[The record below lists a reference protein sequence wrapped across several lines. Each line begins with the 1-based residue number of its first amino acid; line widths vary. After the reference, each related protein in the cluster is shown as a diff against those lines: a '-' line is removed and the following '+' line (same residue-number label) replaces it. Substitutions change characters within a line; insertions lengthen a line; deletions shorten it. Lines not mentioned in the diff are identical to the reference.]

1 MRVPRHGSCGG
12 PPSRQRGIALLV
24 AIMLVALGTMIAATI
39 AYENAM
45 TARRSSAT
53 FALDES
59 VLVAEAAESLAAFG
73 LREVWRSDK
82 GHTYIGQ
89 GWDKPVGP
97 VEVVP
102 DVMLTASLEDL
113 QGRFNLNNLVKEDGQ
128 PDQVQVTAF
137 EQLLA
142 SVGVEPK
149 WAGYV
154 VDWIDPDIVPSNP
167 EGAEDSVYLG
177 QTPPYRTANMYITS
191 ASELLALPGFGHD
204 RYKKLEPF
212 ITALPYGTSLNL
224 CTAPGAVLDA
234 YIPGRQE
241 FGLDPEGLAK
251 NRQAAGGCFPKVSDY
266 RAAGATCGGGP
277 AGGGLAGGGVG
288 PQTTPTT
295 TPNPGTNGPG
305 GGGGLTCDEHSSY
318 FKLTSYVTIGTTEFN
333 LYSVLF
339 QENSGQVRP
348 ILRSYTPD

>member
-1 MRVPRHGSCGG
+1 MRRPTGS
-12 PPSRQRGIALLV
+12 PPCRQRGIALLV
-24 AIMLVALGTMIAATI
+24 AIMLVALGTMIAAAI

-45 TARRSSAT
+45 TARRSTAT

-82 GHTYIGQ
+82 NHTYIGQ

-113 QGRFNLNNLVKEDGQ
+113 QGRFNLNNLVKTDGT
-128 PDQVQVTAF
+128 PDQVQVAAF
-137 EQLLA
+137 EQLLV
-142 SVGVEPK
+142 SLQIEPK

-154 VDWIDPDIVPSNP
+154 VDWIDPDIQPSNP

-177 QTPPYRTANMYITS
+177 QAPPYRTANMYITS
-191 ASELLALPGFGHD
+191 TSELLALPGFGHD

-212 ITALPYGTSLNL
+212 ITALPYGTGLNL
-224 CTAPGAVLDA
+224 CTAPGVVLDA

-241 FGLDPEGLAK
+241 FGIDPEGLAK
-251 NRQAAGGCFPKVSDY
+251 NRQAAGACFPKLSDY
-266 RAAGATCGGGP
+266 QAAGGGTGGGAPGQPPGNQRTPLPGVNGGVNGGVGGGDSGGGP
-277 AGGGLAGGGVG
+277 SFVE
-288 PQTTPTT
+288 Q
-295 TPNPGTNGPG
+295 
-305 GGGGLTCDEHSSY
+305 SKY
-318 FKLTSYVTIGTTEFN
+318 FKLTSYVTIGTAEFN

-339 QENSGQVRP
+339 QDGQAGEVRP

>member
-1 MRVPRHGSCGG
+1 MSAS

-24 AIMLVALGTMIAATI
+24 AIMLVALGTIIAATI

-53 FALDES
+53 FALDQS

-82 GHTYIGQ
+82 NHTYIGQ

-113 QGRFNLNNLVKEDGQ
+113 QGRFNLNNLVTTEGNA
-128 PDQVQVTAF
+128 DQAQVNAF
-137 EQLLA
+137 AQLLA
-142 SVGVEPK
+142 SLGIEPK
-149 WAGYV
+149 WASYV
-154 VDWIDPDIVPSNP
+154 VDWIDPDIMPSNP

-212 ITALPYGTSLNL
+212 VTALPNGTPLNL
-224 CTAPGAVLDA
+224 CTASGAVLDA
-234 YIPGRQE
+234 FIPGRQE

-251 NRQAAGGCFPKVSDY
+251 NRQAAGACFPKLTDY
-266 RAAGATCGGGP
+266 QA
-277 AGGGLAGGGVG
+277 AGGGTGGGAPGQPTGAQRTPTQGGAGGGG
-288 PQTTPTT
+288 ASFE
-295 TPNPGTNGPG
+295 
-305 GGGGLTCDEHSSY
+305 EHSSY

-339 QENSGQVRP
+339 QDGSGQVRP
-348 ILRSYTPD
+348 ILRTYTPD

>member
-1 MRVPRHGSCGG
+1 MRRLNGS

-24 AIMLVALGTMIAATI
+24 AIMLVALGTIIAASI

-45 TARRSSAT
+45 TARRGAAT

-82 GHTYIGQ
+82 SHIYIGQ

-102 DVMLTASLEDL
+102 DVMLTASLEDM
-113 QGRFNLNNLVKEDGQ
+113 QGRFNINNLVKTDGT
-128 PDQVQVTAF
+128 PDQVQVQAF

-142 SVGVEPK
+142 SLGIEPK

-191 ASELLALPGFGHD
+191 TTELLALPGFGRD
-204 RYKKLEPF
+204 RYKKLAPF
-212 ITALPYGTSLNL
+212 VTALPYGTALNL
-224 CTAPGAVLDA
+224 CTAPGLVLDA

-251 NRQAAGGCFPKVSDY
+251 NRQAAGACFPKLSDY
-266 RAAGATCGGGP
+266 LA
-277 AGGGLAGGGVG
+277 AGGGTVGGQVGGGQANG
-288 PQTTPTT
+288 QRTPTT
-295 TPNPGTNGPG
+295 TPTAPGSSTG
-305 GGGGLTCDEHSSY
+305 GGASFDEKSSY
-318 FKLTSYVTIGTTEFN
+318 FKLTSFVTIGTAEFN
-333 LYSVLF
+333 LYSLLY
-339 QENSGQVRP
+339 QDGSGQVRP

>member
-1 MRVPRHGSCGG
+1 MRRPTGG

-24 AIMLVALGTMIAATI
+24 AIMLVALGTIIAAAI

-45 TARRSSAT
+45 TARRSTAT

-59 VLVAEAAESLAAFG
+59 VLIAEAAESLAAFG

-82 GHTYIGQ
+82 THTYIGQ

-97 VEVVP
+97 IEVVP
-102 DVMLTASLEDL
+102 DVMLTASMDDM
-113 QGRFNLNNLVKEDGQ
+113 QGRFNLNNLVGEDGKAD
-128 PDQVQVTAF
+128 PVQVAAF
-137 EQLLA
+137 EQLLG
-142 SVGVEPK
+142 SLGIEPK
-149 WAGYV
+149 WASYV
-154 VDWIDPDIVPSNP
+154 VDWIDPDIEPSNP

-177 QTPPYRTANMYITS
+177 QSPPYRTANMYITS

-212 ITALPYGTSLNL
+212 ITALPYGTALNL

-251 NRQAAGGCFPKVSDY
+251 NRQAAGGCFPKKSDWV
-266 RAAGATCGGGP
+266 AAGGGTGGGGP
-277 AGGGLAGGGVG
+277 GRQVG
-288 PQTTPTT
+288 PQTTPT
-295 TPNPGTNGPG
+295 PNGNGGPNG
-305 GGGGLTCDEHSSY
+305 GGGASFDEHSSY

-333 LYSVLF
+333 LYSLLY
-339 QENSGQVRP
+339 QDNMGQVRP

>member
-1 MRVPRHGSCGG
+1 
-12 PPSRQRGIALLV
+12 
-24 AIMLVALGTMIAATI
+24 MLVALGTIIAAAI

-73 LREVWRSDK
+73 LREVWRSDRN
-82 GHTYIGQ
+82 HTYIGQ

-102 DVMLTASLEDL
+102 DVMLTASLEDM

-128 PDQVQVTAF
+128 VDNVQFMAF

-142 SVGVEPK
+142 SLGIEPK

-154 VDWIDPDIVPSNP
+154 VDWIDPDIMPTNP

-191 ASELLALPGFGHD
+191 TSELLALPGFGRD

-212 ITALPYGTSLNL
+212 VTALPYGTALNL

-251 NRQAAGGCFPKVSDY
+251 NRQAAGACFPKLTDY
-266 RAAGATCGGGP
+266 QAAGGGTGGGAPGQQVGAPRAPAPGNGGGQGGGGP
-277 AGGGLAGGGVG
+277 
-288 PQTTPTT
+288 TFE
-295 TPNPGTNGPG
+295 
-305 GGGGLTCDEHSSY
+305 EHSSY

-333 LYSVLF
+333 LYSVLV
-339 QENSGQVRP
+339 QDGSGQVRP

>member
-1 MRVPRHGSCGG
+1 MTRPVRARTMLNGS

-24 AIMLVALGTMIAATI
+24 AIMLVALGTIIAAAI

-53 FALDES
+53 FALDQS
-59 VLVAEAAESLAAFG
+59 VLVAEAAEALAAFG
-73 LREVWRSDK
+73 LREVWRSDRS
-82 GHTYIGQ
+82 HTYIGQ

-102 DVMLTASLEDL
+102 DVMLTASLEDM
-113 QGRFNLNNLVKEDGQ
+113 QGRFNLNNLVGQDGMA
-128 PDQVQVTAF
+128 DMVQVNAF
-137 EQLLA
+137 AQLLA
-142 SVGVEPK
+142 SLGIEPK

-154 VDWIDPDIVPSNP
+154 VDWIDPDILPSNP

-204 RYKKLEPF
+204 RYKKLEPY
-212 ITALPYGTSLNL
+212 ITALPNGTPLNL
-224 CTAPGAVLDA
+224 CTAPGLVLDA
-234 YIPGRQE
+234 FIPGRQE

-251 NRQAAGGCFPKVSDY
+251 NRQAAGACFPKLTDY
-266 RAAGATCGGGP
+266 QAAGGGTGGGP
-277 AGGGLAGGGVG
+277 PGAQVGVQNTPAPGANGGGNNGGGA
-288 PQTTPTT
+288 TFE
-295 TPNPGTNGPG
+295 
-305 GGGGLTCDEHSSY
+305 EHSSY
-318 FKLTSYVTIGTTEFN
+318 FRLTSYVTIGTTEFN
-333 LYSVLF
+333 LYSLLI
-339 QENSGQVRP
+339 QDGQGQVRP